1 MLGGFFFLFKQ
12 PFSSNFYKNVLHS
25 DRDRWEIFVGRH
37 TDLSSHHHGPSI
49 SLIKAAPP
57 TAAGGASSHGGSW
70 TISACAL
77 CAHANRS
84 STQCNNRGGETQNK
98 NISYLFFKGETVN
111 WWLTLFQNCISYR
124 KSPLLEFKPTSFFHP
139 WPPSL
144 GERLFGMFGIV
155 ALTPIGRA
163 CMGMGRLS
171 SLSLRSVSRSSVRG
185 GCGGSALRTGSK
197 VLG

>member
-1 MLGGFFFLFKQ
+1 MKCWVDSFFLFKQ
-12 PFSSNFYKNVLHS
+12 PLGSICCKNVLHS
-25 DRDRWEIFVGRH
+25 DRDRREIFVGRH

-84 STQCNNRGGETQNK
+84 PAQHNNRGGETQNRLK
-98 NISYLFFKGETVN
+98 VKTVN

-155 ALTPIGRA
+155 ALTPIGRS